1 MSDKILHPIVIHKGK
16 KKSSQIRRLKKGRGK
31 LAEKV
36 SETLS
41 RVRAKIADSNKILV
55 PIVVHYTL
63 KAEKKSVPAG
73 LFN

>member
-31 LAEKV
+31 LADKV
-36 SETLS
+36 SETLQ
-41 RVRAKIADSNKILV
+41 RVRAKVGDSSKILV
-55 PIVVHYTL
+55 PIVIHYTL
-63 KAEKKSVPAG
+63 KKEKLAPSS